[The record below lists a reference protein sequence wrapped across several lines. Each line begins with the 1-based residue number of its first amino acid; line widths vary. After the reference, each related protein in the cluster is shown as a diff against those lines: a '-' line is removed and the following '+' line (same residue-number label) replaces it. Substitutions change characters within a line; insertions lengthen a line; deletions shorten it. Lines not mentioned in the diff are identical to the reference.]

1 MVSTLALAVADVL
14 QDLLR
19 RADLRRR
26 GLQDRFLL
34 GPPARPTLG
43 APYVG
48 FFVGDL
54 RALAPLQLG
63 SEVRALL
70 LRFRHPT
77 RMTGPVLGGLGLGG
91 LQGLDLELGV
101 PPLNLSLGLYGDLPG
116 PGAEPLPGL
125 PRGLGLTQD
134 LLVSPLE
141 DLPSAGLMGQPP
153 VPLRNSLLPGRLRLG
168 FGPDALEPHGV
179 ACYPHL
185 P

>member
-34 GPPARPTLG
+34 GPPDRPSLG

-48 FFVGDL
+48 VFVGDL
-54 RALAPLQLG
+54 HALAALQLG

-70 LRFRHPT
+70 LQFRHPT
-77 RMTGPVLGGLGLGG
+77 RMTEPVLGGLGLGG

-116 PGAEPLPGL
+116 PGAEPLPAL
-125 PRGLGLTQD
+125 PVRLALAQD
-134 LLVSPLE
+134 LLVAPVE
-141 DLPSAGLMGQPP
+141 DLQSAGLLGQAL
-153 VPLRNSLLPGRLRLG
+153 VPLRNSLVPGRLSLG
-168 FGPDALEPHGV
+168 FGPDALEPHGL
-179 ACYPHL
+179 AA
-185 P
+185 